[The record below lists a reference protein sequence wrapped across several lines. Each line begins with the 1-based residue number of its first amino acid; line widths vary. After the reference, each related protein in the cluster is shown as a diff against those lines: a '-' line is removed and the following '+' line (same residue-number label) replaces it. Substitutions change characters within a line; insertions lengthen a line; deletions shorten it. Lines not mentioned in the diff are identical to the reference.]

1 KTAKCAAIHLL
12 VRSHPPFS
20 AQPSTFDENHSAY
33 PSTVRF
39 EATKKNS
46 YPHEIINK
54 KNGTMF
60 AK

>member
-1 KTAKCAAIHLL
+1 TAKCAAIHLS
-12 VRSHPPFS
+12 VHSHPPLMKITVRTHPPF
-20 AQPSTFDENHSAY
+20 SAY